1 GCQISLFRAALA
13 SAPYTLAH
21 GYRFRRPL
29 KLAKQRNPE
38 LGRPGVDFDSVCL
51 FANQPYQDY
60 KLRTG
65 GCQVAAGPFLL

>member
-1 GCQISLFRAALA
+1 MAGCQSRDSLTAKSFYLRPG

-38 LGRPGVDFDSVCL
+38 LRRPGVDFDFV
-51 FANQPYQDY
+51 
-60 KLRTG
+60 
-65 GCQVAAGPFLL
+65 